1 MSAIACS
8 PERLAALVRARDVRA
23 LDELVTCHGHR
34 LMAVAQ
40 RHCRNRADAEDA
52 VQDALLAAGRHLGDW
67 RGEGSVEGWVVRMVA
82 NACAKMRR
90 GRKNDPALHST
101 EIEPIAIEPTVERL
115 AQRAELSEQLAAA
128 MATLTPVDRAI
139 LILAEAEDWE
149 SQRIADE
156 VGMTAGAVRTRLFR
170 ARKKL
175 QSMLEPI
182 LGDVARVGV

>member
-1 MSAIACS
+1 MSSTSCS

-23 LDELVTCHGHR
+23 LDELVTCHGNR

-52 VQDALLAAGRHLGDW
+52 VQDALLAAGKHLADW
-67 RGEGSVEGWVVRMVA
+67 RGEGSVEGWVIRMVA

-101 EIEPIAIEPTVERL
+101 DIEPIAMEPTVERL

-128 MATLTPVDRAI
+128 MATLPAVDRAI
-139 LILAEAEDWE
+139 LILAEAEDWD
-149 SQRIADE
+149 SQTIAAE
-156 VGMTAGAVRTRLFR
+156 VGMTSGAVRTRLFR
-170 ARKKL
+170 ARKRL
-175 QSMLEPI
+175 QAVLGPI
-182 LGDVARVGV
+182 LGGAAAAG